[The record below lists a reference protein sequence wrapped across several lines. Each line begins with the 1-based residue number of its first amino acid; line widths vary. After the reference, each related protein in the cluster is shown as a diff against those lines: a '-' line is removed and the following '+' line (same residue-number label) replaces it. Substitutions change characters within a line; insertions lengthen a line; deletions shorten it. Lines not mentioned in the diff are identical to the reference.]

1 MRSPTTSYRTEG
13 DAYGRHRDV
22 TAPPGGRPEE
32 GLPAAAARRR
42 KWARLAPY
50 AYVLPALAIVGT
62 FVVFPIGFS
71 LYLSL
76 LSWDFIRPTPVF
88 VGLANYARLLA
99 APDIRR
105 AMIHTVVYTAG
116 TVPLSA
122 LLGLGV
128 AALLNRPMRAR
139 GLFRTAFF
147 APTVTSTVAMSVV
160 WTWIYHPQV
169 GLMNTLLRAVGL
181 PPLGWLTD
189 PRTALLALVVM
200 SAWKGLGY
208 DMVLFLG
215 GLQGIPPEL
224 DDAAAIDGATRAQAF
239 WRVTVP
245 LLAPTTLFVVIVSTV
260 DAIQVFTQVS
270 VMTQGGPA
278 GATDVMVYSLWRHAF
293 QTFEMGYA
301 SALAW
306 VVFLILLVLTAGQMR
321 LFKDAVRGAEVS
333 R

>member
-1 MRSPTTSYRTEG
+1 MLPLR
-13 DAYGRHRDV
+13 GR
-22 TAPPGGRPEE
+22 RPEE
-32 GLPAAAARRR
+32 GLPAAVARPRPW
-42 KWARLAPY
+42 KWARPAPY

-62 FVVFPIGFS
+62 FVVFPIGYSF
-71 LYLSL
+71 YLSL
-76 LSWDFIRPTPVF
+76 LSWDFIRPTPLF
-88 VGLANYARLLA
+88 VGFDNYRRLVA
-99 APDIRR
+99 APDIHQ
-105 AMIHTVVYTAG
+105 AMINTFAYTAG

-128 AALLNRPMRAR
+128 AVLLNRPMRAR

-147 APTVTSTVAMSVV
+147 APTVTSTVAMSAV
-160 WTWIYHPQV
+160 WLWIYDPQV
-169 GLMNTLLRAVGL
+169 GLMNALLRALGL
-181 PPLGWLTD
+181 PALGWLND

-200 SAWKGLGY
+200 SAWNGLGY

-224 DDAAAIDGATRAQAF
+224 EDAAAIDGATRAQTF
-239 WRVTVP
+239 WRVTFP
-245 LLAPTTLFVVIVSTV
+245 LLAPTTLFVLIITTVS
-260 DAIQVFTQVS
+260 AIQVFTQVS

-278 GATDVMVYSLWRHAF
+278 GATNVLVFSLYQHAF

-306 VVFLILLVLTAGQMR
+306 VVFLILLVLTAAEMR
-321 LFKDAVRGAEVS
+321 FFRDSVRGVEVS

>member
-1 MRSPTTSYRTEG
+1 VIPR
-13 DAYGRHRDV
+13 GR
-22 TAPPGGRPEE
+22 RPER
-32 GLPAAAARRR
+32 GVSAVVVPPRPW

-50 AYVLPALAIVGT
+50 AYVLPAAAIVGT
-62 FVVFPIGFS
+62 FVAFPIAYSF
-71 LYLSL
+71 YLSL

-88 VGLANYARLLA
+88 VGLDNYRRLFA
-99 APDIRR
+99 APDIHR
-105 AMIHTVVYTAG
+105 AMINTIVYTAG

-128 AALLNRPMRAR
+128 AVLMNRPMRAR

-160 WTWIYHPQV
+160 WAWIYHPQV
-169 GLMNTLLRAVGL
+169 GLMNTLLRALGL
-181 PPLGWLTD
+181 PALGWLTD
-189 PRTALLALVVM
+189 PRTALLALIVM

-215 GLQGIPPEL
+215 GLQGTPPEIE
-224 DDAAAIDGATRAQAF
+224 DAAAIDGATRTQAF
-239 WRVTVP
+239 WRVTFP
-245 LLAPTTLFVVIVSTV
+245 LLAPTTLFVLIVSTV

-278 GATDVMVYSLWRHAF
+278 GATDVLVYSLWRHAF

-306 VVFLILLVLTAGQMR
+306 VVFLILLLLTAAQMR
-321 LFKDAVRGAEVS
+321 LFRSTVS
-333 R
+333 GVETAR

>member
-1 MRSPTTSYRTEG
+1 M
-13 DAYGRHRDV
+13 A
-22 TAPPGGRPEE
+22 
-32 GLPAAAARRR
+32 
-42 KWARLAPY
+42 ARLAPY
-50 AYVLPALAIVGT
+50 GYLLPALAIVGT
-62 FVVFPIGFS
+62 FVVFPIVYSF
-71 LYLSL
+71 YLSL
-76 LSWDFIRPTPVF
+76 ESWDFIRPTPLF
-88 VGLANYARLLA
+88 VGLDNYRRLFA
-99 APDIRR
+99 APDIHR
-105 AMIHTVVYTAG
+105 AMINTLAYTAG

-160 WTWIYHPQV
+160 WSWIYHPQV
-169 GLMNTLLRAVGL
+169 GLMNAMLRSVGL

-189 PRTALLALVVM
+189 PRTALLALIVM
-200 SAWKGLGY
+200 SAWKGLGF

-215 GLQGIPPEL
+215 GLQGVPPEL
-224 DDAAAIDGATRAQAF
+224 DDAAAIDGATRFQSF
-239 WRVTVP
+239 WRVTFP
-245 LLAPTTLFVVIVSTV
+245 LLAPTTLFVLIVSTV

-278 GATDVMVYSLWRHAF
+278 SATDVLVYSLWRHAF

-306 VVFLILLVLTAGQMR
+306 VVFLILLVLTAAQMR
-321 LFKDAVRGAEVS
+321 FFRSAIRGAEVS